1 MLCTAQ
7 GHRRAMLGLA
17 FAPDGR
23 TLCSV
28 GVGFVR
34 FYTRQGRSL
43 KGKSGRI
50 TTTAPPI
57 AASTAS
63 GLCYTYLCLLAF

>member
-1 MLCTAQ
+1 
-7 GHRRAMLGLA
+7 MLGLA

-63 GLCYTYLCLLAF
+63 GTVLHPMLTCFLILCVCVCLL